1 MAAEYLTLVK
11 LDLQLSHNAFDALL
25 EQYIDAARTFIRKES
40 GKEVTDSADD
50 IQIVVMYASYLYRK
64 RAAPDTEMPR
74 MLRWALNNRAFG
86 GENHVT

>member
-1 MAAEYLTLVK
+1 MVDYKTLVK
-11 LDLQLSHNAFDALL
+11 LDLQLHHNAFDVLL

-50 IQIVVMYASYLYRK
+50 VQIVVMYAAYLYRK

-86 GENHVT
+86 GENHAT